1 MKMEEILLTGISLDE
16 MVRREK
22 NEYAKAWRA
31 KNPDKVRANNRRYWE
46 RKALEKMNVGE
57 VNAKNAN
64 DGTDL

>member
-1 MKMEEILLTGISLDE
+1 MTGISLNE

-46 RKALEKMNVGE
+46 RKALEKMNGGE